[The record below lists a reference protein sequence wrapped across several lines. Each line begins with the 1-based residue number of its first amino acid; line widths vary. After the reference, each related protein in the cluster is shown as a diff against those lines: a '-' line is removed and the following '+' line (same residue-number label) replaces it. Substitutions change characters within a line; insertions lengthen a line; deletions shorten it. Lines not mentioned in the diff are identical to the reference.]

1 MYKYLQ
7 LVFIGFQISAPAC
20 FQVAGLWLCQ
30 GDWYYM
36 QTWATDAVL
45 LHSFSVTSVQKET

>member
-45 LHSFSVTSVQKET
+45 LHSFSVTSVQKEI